1 LQLLGQPGMQCL
13 DQWLALLLAFRAPM
27 LGGRAA
33 DVVLDGIELGNPPQC
48 LLGQRRL
55 GRDVDVVE
63 LAPHMRPAEG
73 ELRHIASFAGEQATE
88 SGIAIDLQQ
97 TAEPAQMRLR
107 MLALAILTI
116 DVGSGGMPR
125 PAPGP
130 VVHGIAPQPPGL
142 GASAPRIEHWQR
154 GVVSEYSGRGEHGAQ
169 HQLMQRRQPPT
180 SAANPVAQRRTVQ
193 RHTLAG
199 EDLGLAIQWQMIAE
213 FVDQDLGEQSLGG
226 HAAVDRARG
235 RRCLHHGF
243 LAGATSVTRP
253 ADHPDPDL
261 GGNVVQHL
269 GAIFADQMQCA
280 AAAGTGL
287 VLDID
292 HLLDARQ
299 LGRQCTAIA
308 FGRLGA

>member
-1 LQLLGQPGMQCL
+1 MRSSCSVSE
-13 DQWLALLLAFRAPM
+13 ACSASTI
-27 LGGRAA
+27 GGRAA
-33 DVVLDGIELGNPPQC
+33 YVVLDGIELGNPPQC

-142 GASAPRIEHWQR
+142 G
-154 GVVSEYSGRGEHGAQ
+154 
-169 HQLMQRRQPPT
+169 
-180 SAANPVAQRRTVQ
+180 
-193 RHTLAG
+193 
-199 EDLGLAIQWQMIAE
+199 
-213 FVDQDLGEQSLGG
+213 
-226 HAAVDRARG
+226 
-235 RRCLHHGF
+235 
-243 LAGATSVTRP
+243 
-253 ADHPDPDL
+253 
-261 GGNVVQHL
+261 
-269 GAIFADQMQCA
+269 
-280 AAAGTGL
+280 
-287 VLDID
+287 
-292 HLLDARQ
+292 
-299 LGRQCTAIA
+299 
-308 FGRLGA
+308 